1 MGNVDVKDAQ
11 AQPGRQVA
19 EWWAGEGR
27 ANCST
32 RKVQRVNTNALP
44 NTMSDIFHHVDHS
57 YGHDSGTVS
66 EDGVCRP
73 DEE

>member
-1 MGNVDVKDAQ
+1 MGNVDVKGRTARQ
-11 AQPGRQVA
+11 ASGR

-27 ANCST
+27 ANPST

-44 NTMSDIFHHVDHS
+44 NSTSDIFHHVDHS